1 MSFLFVCL
9 LRCVIIINKTRV
21 FALHFRKRDD
31 GWRGVWLRDGEKER
45 AEEGEEERAERRKKT
60 LHLSHFFI
68 SEAFSLL
75 YSIAVAL
82 SLLLFT
88 RRVLSASLSTAPQ
101 KERTRCTSI
110 EAESAERKTTCIR
123 SFEQLQR
130 FFFFFEHDG
139 GPARLPADRRQLPEP
154 GA

>member
-1 MSFLFVCL
+1 VKKSEQNEEKKLF
-9 LRCVIIINKTRV
+9 
-21 FALHFRKRDD
+21 D
-31 GWRGVWLRDGEKER
+31 
-45 AEEGEEERAERRKKT
+45 
-60 LHLSHFFI
+60 LSHFFI

-75 YSIAVAL
+75 YSIVVAL